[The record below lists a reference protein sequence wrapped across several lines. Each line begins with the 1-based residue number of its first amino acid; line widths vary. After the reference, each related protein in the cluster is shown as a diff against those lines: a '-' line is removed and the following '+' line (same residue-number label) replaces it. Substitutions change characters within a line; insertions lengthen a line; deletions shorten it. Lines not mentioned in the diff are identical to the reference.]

1 MFRPRAILTGFLS
14 ATVLA
19 LAISTPSADAASCGN
34 GMINNTE
41 ACDDGNLAGSDGC
54 SPTCMVESG
63 FDCVGT
69 NPSVCTPVACGN
81 GIVQSGEACDGGAC
95 CLENCTFASSA
106 TTCRGSAGVCDS
118 AENCSGSAS
127 TCPVDAR
134 SNAVCR
140 PAVSP
145 ECDVVESCDGAA
157 VECPIDVL
165 VGCADDDGADC
176 TQPSCDVSFDDCD
189 ALCAGDPV
197 VDGPTARE
205 CEEQLS
211 CFNEGGRM
219 VAGQCARGNCASDT
233 GLYCGADYG
242 PCPAIGEVPQE
253 CVRFDDNCASHSLC
267 SDDLDAPAQVCI
279 KGGRASSPRI
289 CKEARMNDCTIDSC
303 EQ

>member
-19 LAISTPSADAASCGN
+19 LAISIPSADAASCGN

-189 ALCAGDPV
+189 ALCA
-197 VDGPTARE
+197 
-205 CEEQLS
+205 
-211 CFNEGGRM
+211 
-219 VAGQCARGNCASDT
+219 SDT

-279 KGGRASSPRI
+279 KGGRASSTRI